1 MGANN
6 DRRASLSGEL
16 LESYLS
22 IKYSLAFSSHKS
34 LLQLT
39 MSTLRNAPAGTRRA
53 YSFRPRVTESSQP
66 DTSFVLKDLA
76 DKVARFKRS
85 TDTLSPVEITN
96 VKPIASYSWIEA
108 ATPTIAVPGS
118 PRVWFTGPQRVPA
131 DSGTRFVD
139 QNAFYMRK
147 MSPLIPLFAAIDD
160 MNPTFDYKQFDFITD
175 RNNLRKLLRW
185 VSGSSDETDFRI
197 DVDLAGSTCLFTRL
211 EAQNTDTV
219 QGFMG
224 YGREYEK
231 AATRVTRG
239 CERATGHHRMISI
252 DIGGLKILLRF
263 TIEACTSSTNDT
275 NDEDDLL
282 AAFSGLGIGGASA
295 SRSRDTKKPEATVPT
310 VRGVSITQTTPRK
323 VVPQASLIE
332 LKTRAAKREIDWAE
346 IYPQLYLSQT
356 AFLYIA
362 KHERGNFNTLEKV
375 ELGSVSMQTHA
386 RHAEQGVAKL
396 ELVLQDILDAAKKE
410 DVGVGLSLV
419 SKDGKLA
426 LYKRHEGTGKGPGKD
441 IIDKF
446 N

>member
-1 MGANN
+1 
-6 DRRASLSGEL
+6 
-16 LESYLS
+16 
-22 IKYSLAFSSHKS
+22 
-34 LLQLT
+34 
-39 MSTLRNAPAGTRRA
+39 MSTSRNAPAGTRQA
-53 YSFRPRVTESSQP
+53 YPFRPPRVTESSQP
-66 DTSFVLKDLA
+66 DNSFILKDLG
-76 DKVARFKRS
+76 DKVAKFKRS
-85 TDTLSPVEITN
+85 TATLSPVEITN

-160 MNPTFDYKQFDFITD
+160 MNPSFNFKQFDFITD

-185 VSGSSDETDFRI
+185 ASGSPDEKDFRI
-197 DVDLAGSTCLFTRL
+197 DIDVAGTTCLFTRL

-224 YGREYEK
+224 YAHEYEK

-252 DIGGLKILLRF
+252 DIGELKVLLRF

-282 AAFSGLGIGGASA
+282 AAFSGLGIGGASV
-295 SRSRDTKKPEATVPT
+295 SSSRDTKKPQATVPT
-310 VRGVSITQTTPRK
+310 VRGVTIRQTTPRK
-323 VVPQASLIE
+323 VVPQSSLIE
-332 LKTRAAKREIDWAE
+332 LKTRAARREIDWAE
-346 IYPQLYLSQT
+346 VYPQLYLSQT

-362 KHERGNFNTLEKV
+362 KHERGSFNTLEKV
-375 ELGSVSMQTHA
+375 ELGSESMQTHA
-386 RHAEQGVAKL
+386 RRTQQGVAKL
-396 ELVLQDILDAAKKE
+396 KLVLQDILDAVKKE

-419 SKDGKLA
+419 AKDGKLA

-441 IIDKF
+441 ITDKF

>member
-1 MGANN
+1 
-6 DRRASLSGEL
+6 
-16 LESYLS
+16 
-22 IKYSLAFSSHKS
+22 
-34 LLQLT
+34 
-39 MSTLRNAPAGTRRA
+39 MSTLQNAPAGTRRA
-53 YSFRPRVTESSQP
+53 HPFRPSRLTESSQP
-66 DTSFVLKDLA
+66 DTSFILRDLA
-76 DKVARFKRS
+76 DKVAKFKRS

-96 VKPIASYSWIEA
+96 VKPVASYSWIEA

-160 MNPTFDYKQFDFITD
+160 MDPSFDYKQFDFITD

-185 VSGSSDETDFRI
+185 ASASSDEKDFRI
-197 DVDLAGSTCLFTRL
+197 DVDVAGSTCLFTRL

-224 YGREYEK
+224 YGHEYGK

-252 DIGGLKILLRF
+252 DIGELKFLLRF
-263 TIEACTSSTNDT
+263 TIEACTSPTNDT

-295 SRSRDTKKPEATVPT
+295 SSSRDTKKPQATVPP
-310 VRGVSITQTTPRK
+310 VRGVSITQTIPRK

-332 LKTRAAKREIDWAE
+332 LKTRAARREIDWAE
-346 IYPQLYLSQT
+346 IYPQVYLSQT

-375 ELGSVSMQTHA
+375 ELGSESMQIHA
-386 RHAEQGVAKL
+386 RRAEQGIAKL
-396 ELVLQDILDAAKKE
+396 KLVLQDILDAAKKE

-419 SKDGKLA
+419 AKDGKLA
-426 LYKRHEGTGKGPGKD
+426 LYKRREGTGKWPGKD
-441 IIDKF
+441 ITDKF

>member
-1 MGANN
+1 
-6 DRRASLSGEL
+6 
-16 LESYLS
+16 
-22 IKYSLAFSSHKS
+22 
-34 LLQLT
+34 
-39 MSTLRNAPAGTRRA
+39 MSTLRNAPTGTRQA
-53 YSFRPRVTESSQP
+53 YPFRPPRATESSQP
-66 DTSFVLKDLA
+66 DNSFILKDLG
-76 DKVARFKRS
+76 DKVAKFKRS
-85 TDTLSPVEITN
+85 TGTLSPVEVTN

-160 MNPTFDYKQFDFITD
+160 MNPSFNYKQFDFVTD

-185 VSGSSDETDFRI
+185 ASGSSDEKDFRI
-197 DVDLAGSTCLFTRL
+197 DIDVAGTTCLFTRL

-224 YGREYEK
+224 YGHEYEK

-252 DIGGLKILLRF
+252 DIGELKVLLRF

-282 AAFSGLGIGGASA
+282 AAFSGLGIGGASV
-295 SRSRDTKKPEATVPT
+295 SSSRDTKKPQATVPT
-310 VRGVSITQTTPRK
+310 VRGVTIRQTTPRK
-323 VVPQASLIE
+323 VVPQSSLIE
-332 LKTRAAKREIDWAE
+332 LKTRAARREIDWAE
-346 IYPQLYLSQT
+346 VYPQSYLSQT

-362 KHERGNFNTLEKV
+362 KHERGSFNTLEKV
-375 ELGSVSMQTHA
+375 ELGSESMQTHA
-386 RHAEQGVAKL
+386 RHAQQGVAKL
-396 ELVLQDILDAAKKE
+396 KLVLQDILDAVKKE

-419 SKDGKLA
+419 AKEGKLA

-441 IIDKF
+441 ITDRF

>member
-1 MGANN
+1 
-6 DRRASLSGEL
+6 
-16 LESYLS
+16 
-22 IKYSLAFSSHKS
+22 
-34 LLQLT
+34 
-39 MSTLRNAPAGTRRA
+39 MSTLRNAPTGTRQA
-53 YSFRPRVTESSQP
+53 YPFRPPRATESSQP
-66 DTSFVLKDLA
+66 DNSFILKDLG
-76 DKVARFKRS
+76 DKVAKFKRS
-85 TDTLSPVEITN
+85 TGTLSPVEVTN

-160 MNPTFDYKQFDFITD
+160 MNPSFNLKQFDFVTD

-185 VSGSSDETDFRI
+185 ASGSSDEKDFRI
-197 DVDLAGSTCLFTRL
+197 DIDALWGI
-211 EAQNTDTV
+211 
-219 QGFMG
+219 GH
-224 YGREYEK
+224 EYEK

-252 DIGGLKILLRF
+252 DIGELKVLLRF

-275 NDEDDLL
+275 NDEDDFL
-282 AAFSGLGIGGASA
+282 AAFSGLGIGGASI
-295 SRSRDTKKPEATVPT
+295 SSSRDTKKPQATVPT
-310 VRGVSITQTTPRK
+310 VRGVTIRQTTPRK
-323 VVPQASLIE
+323 VVPQSSLIE
-332 LKTRAAKREIDWAE
+332 LKTRAARREIDWAE
-346 IYPQLYLSQT
+346 VYPQLYLSQT

-362 KHERGNFNTLEKV
+362 KHERGSFNTLEKV
-375 ELGSVSMQTHA
+375 ELGSESMQTHA
-386 RHAEQGVAKL
+386 RHTQQGVAKL
-396 ELVLQDILDAAKKE
+396 KLVLQDILDAVKKE

-419 SKDGKLA
+419 AKDGKLA

-441 IIDKF
+441 ITDKF

>member
-1 MGANN
+1 
-6 DRRASLSGEL
+6 
-16 LESYLS
+16 
-22 IKYSLAFSSHKS
+22 
-34 LLQLT
+34 

-53 YSFRPRVTESSQP
+53 YPFRPPRVTESSQS
-66 DTSFVLKDLA
+66 DSSFILKDLA
-76 DKVARFKRS
+76 DKVAKFKRS
-85 TDTLSPVEITN
+85 TDYLSPVDITN
-96 VKPIASYSWIEA
+96 MKPIASYSWIEA

-118 PRVWFTGPQRVPA
+118 PRVWFTGPHRVPA

-147 MSPLIPLFAAIDD
+147 LSPLIPLFAAIDD
-160 MNPTFDYKQFDFITD
+160 MDPSFDYNQFDFITD

-185 VSGSSDETDFRI
+185 ASGSSDEKDFRI
-197 DVDLAGSTCLFTRL
+197 DVDMAGSTCLFTRL

-224 YGREYEK
+224 YGHEYEK

-252 DIGGLKILLRF
+252 DIGELKILLRF

-282 AAFSGLGIGGASA
+282 AAFSGPG
-295 SRSRDTKKPEATVPT
+295 SRDTKKPQVTVPT

-332 LKTRAAKREIDWAE
+332 LKTRAAHRELDWAE
-346 IYPQLYLSQT
+346 VYPQLYLSQT

-362 KHERGNFNTLEKV
+362 KHERGNFNTLEKI
-375 ELGSVSMQTHA
+375 ELGSESMRIHA
-386 RHAEQGVAKL
+386 RRAEQG
-396 ELVLQDILDAAKKE
+396 DILDAAKKE
-410 DVGVGLSLV
+410 DEGVGLSLV
-419 SKDGKLA
+419 AKDSKLA
-426 LYKRHEGTGKGPGKD
+426 LYKRQEGTGKGPGKD
-441 IIDKF
+441 ITAKF

>member
-1 MGANN
+1 
-6 DRRASLSGEL
+6 
-16 LESYLS
+16 
-22 IKYSLAFSSHKS
+22 
-34 LLQLT
+34 
-39 MSTLRNAPAGTRRA
+39 MSTSHNAPAGPTRRA
-53 YSFRPRVTESSQP
+53 YPFRSSRVTEPSQP
-66 DTSFVLKDLA
+66 DHSFILKDLA
-76 DKVARFKRS
+76 DKVAKFKQS
-85 TDTLSPVEITN
+85 TDTLSPVKITN

-118 PRVWFTGPQRVPA
+118 PRTWFTGPQRVPA

-147 MSPLIPLFAAIDD
+147 MSPLVPIFAAIDD
-160 MNPTFDYKQFDFITD
+160 MDPNFDYKQFDIITD

-185 VSGSSDETDFRI
+185 ATGSSDEKDFRI
-197 DVDLAGSTCLFTRL
+197 DVDVAGWTCLFTRL

-224 YGREYEK
+224 YGHEYEK
-231 AATRVTRG
+231 AATRATRG

-252 DIGGLKILLRF
+252 DIGELKILLRF
-263 TIEACTSSTNDT
+263 TIEACTSSTDDV

-282 AAFSGLGIGGASA
+282 AAFSGLGISGASA
-295 SRSRDTKKPEATVPT
+295 SKSQDTKKPQATVPT

-332 LKTRAAKREIDWAE
+332 LKTRAVRREIDWVD

-362 KHERGNFNTLEKV
+362 KHDRGNFNTLEKV
-375 ELGSVSMQTHA
+375 ELGSESMQIHA
-386 RHAEQGVAKL
+386 RRTEQGVAKL
-396 ELVLQDILDAAKKE
+396 KLVLQDILDAAKKE

-419 SKDGKLA
+419 AKDGKLV
-426 LYKRHEGTGKGPGKD
+426 LYKRREGTGKVLGKD
-441 IIDKF
+441 ITDKF